1 MRATQVVPF
10 LLLAFALSCS
20 SAQKTEDPTKP
31 PPPKTTVEVKNLKT
45 VDCNLYVLNGARQVR
60 LGTVPGMAT
69 RNFVIPSHLV
79 GDADRLRF
87 GIEIIGTFM
96 HKRAGT
102 EPTITS
108 EESLPIRPGEELS
121 LTIQ

>member
-1 MRATQVVPF
+1 MRATQVVPVV
-10 LLLAFALSCS
+10 LLAFAVACS
-20 SAQKTEDPTKP
+20 SVQTAEDPTKP

-79 GDADRLRF
+79 GESDRLRF

-108 EESLPIRPGEELS
+108 EESLPMRPGEELS